1 MTIFELFIPGIPQ
14 PAGSKKA
21 VPVFNRHTG
30 QYVRAANGRPIVN
43 VVDDAKRSRPW
54 KSHISA
60 MVADAWRSAPLDEPL
75 ALSIVFTMPRPKDH
89 YGTRKGVPYLK
100 PDAPRFHTSKPDA
113 TKLLRCAEDALLGVL
128 LKDDARIAE
137 QHVRKVYGERPGA
150 SIRVSRAVSESTTT
164 HDNEGAA

>member
-1 MTIFELFIPGIPQ
+1 VTLFELFVPGVPQ

-30 QYVRAANGRPIVN
+30 QYVRAASGRPIVN

-60 MVADAWRSAPLDEPL
+60 MVANAWRGAPLDEPL
-75 ALSIVFTMPRPKDH
+75 SLSIVFTMPRPASH
-89 YGTRKGVPYLK
+89 YGRRRGVRYLK
-100 PDAPRFHTSKPDA
+100 PSAPRFHTSKPDA

-128 LKDDARIAE
+128 LKDDSRVAE
-137 QHVRKVYGERPGA
+137 SHVRKVYGEVPGA
-150 SIRVSRAVSESTTT
+150 AIRVSSAVAEAVAIPIQQ
-164 HDNEGAA
+164 EIP